1 MLMYILRLT
10 SFYHSSSLLNCVNTL
25 REVSVEAVIDN
36 YSPLIFTVI
45 KNVDHVETMAAGSMV

>member
-1 MLMYILRLT
+1 MREYGA
-10 SFYHSSSLLNCVNTL
+10 

-45 KNVDHVETMAAGSMV
+45 KNVDHVETIAADQLGMTLLKRQM